1 MAEKFKDFINWVL
14 ITQCANNLIGFK
26 LCCENMFDKGAIF
39 RWIHSSTMR
48 NIPELVLSFCPDEPF
63 ELPYC
68 VVTCGSLRVS
78 KLELD
83 GAILK
88 MPNHFEFYQLKL
100 LILVNVELSN
110 EHSASCLFSRC
121 SVLEKLIFDGPTFG
135 TMTLLDI
142 TSTSLVYVSIL
153 NYVNNRES
161 CSN

>member
-1 MAEKFKDFINWVL
+1 MSDAMLPRAADAPE
-14 ITQCANNLIGFK
+14 
-26 LCCENMFDKGAIF
+26 
-39 RWIHSSTMR
+39 
-48 NIPELVLSFCPDEPF
+48 IPDTLSFLLSVAHGHYLGFCPDEPF